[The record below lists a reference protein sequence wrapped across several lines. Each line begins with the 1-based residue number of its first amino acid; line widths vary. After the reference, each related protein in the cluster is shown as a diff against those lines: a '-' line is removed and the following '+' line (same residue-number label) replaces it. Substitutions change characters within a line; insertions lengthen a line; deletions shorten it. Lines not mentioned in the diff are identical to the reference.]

1 MTLEAQRAFSVCRFA
16 AIFPPMRPP
25 VYLDHAATTPVRP
38 EVLEAMLPYLT
49 AQTFGNPSSA
59 HRFGRA
65 ARAGIEQA
73 RRQVAEA
80 VGAEPNQVVFT
91 SGGTEADNLGIV
103 GAALAAR
110 DRGASMCAAVS
121 AVEHKAVLA
130 AAHAVC
136 HLGGRE
142 ILLPVD
148 AAGRLDFEALDAAL
162 ADRPAVV
169 SVMWVNNE
177 TGVVQPMGEIA
188 ARCQDAGVIFHT
200 DAVQAMGKVPISVTK
215 LSFTLLT
222 ISGHKIGA
230 PKGIGALIVRDR
242 KAVEAIIHGGGQQFG
257 IRPGTENVAGAV
269 GLGRAA
275 QLAAAEQAS
284 LAERL
289 CGHRNELAARLK
301 AAVPDLVV
309 NAEGSPRA
317 PHLLS
322 IAVPGTDSEALL
334 MHLDLAGIAVSSGS
348 ACSTG
353 AVEPSHVLVAMGVPR
368 DLALGAIRFSFG
380 RESTRDDV
388 ERAVEVVPVVV
399 AKVRRLAGVLG
410 RRDGRTGGQAV
421 GFHEGVAG

>member
-1 MTLEAQRAFSVCRFA
+1 
-16 AIFPPMRPP
+16 MRRP

-49 AQTFGNPSSA
+49 DQSFGNPSSG

-73 RRQVAEA
+73 RRQIAESL
-80 VGAEPNQVVFT
+80 GAEPNQVVFT

-110 DRGASMCAAVS
+110 DRGARMCAVVS
-121 AVEHKAVLA
+121 AIEHKAVLA

-136 HLGGRE
+136 HLGGHE
-142 ILLPVD
+142 VLLPVD
-148 AAGRLDFEALDAAL
+148 NGGQVELDALDAAL
-162 ADRPAVV
+162 ADRPAIV

-177 TGVVQPMGEIA
+177 TGVIQSVRDIA
-188 ARCQDAGVIFHT
+188 ARCREAGTFFHT
-200 DAVQAMGKVPISVTK
+200 DAVQAVGKVSVSASE
-215 LSFTLLT
+215 LSCTLLT

-269 GLGRAA
+269 ALGRAV
-275 QLAAAEQAS
+275 QLAVSEQSS
-284 LAERL
+284 LTERL
-289 CGHRNELAARLK
+289 SALRNDLAARLK
-301 AAVPDLVV
+301 AAVPGLVI
-309 NAEGSPRA
+309 NAEESPRA

-322 IAVPGTDSEALL
+322 VAVPGADSEALL

-368 DLALGAIRFSFG
+368 DLAVGTIRFSLG
-380 RESTRDDV
+380 RETTPDDIDRSLEVLPTVV
-388 ERAVEVVPVVV
+388 E
-399 AKVRRLAGVLG
+399 KVRKLAGVLG
-410 RRDGRTGGQAV
+410 RTDGRSVGSQNQAV
-421 GFHEGVAG
+421 AETTAAAPYRRTAEDRA